1 VPERLLWLLAS
12 AAGVAL
18 LVAALWPSAV
28 ERKVPEPDR
37 PAPSAAPVRLQAP
50 IRIAV
55 LNGCGE
61 GQIAGRLTKRARALG
76 LDVIHEGNAESFHYM
91 HTLVVDRGGDLEK
104 ARQVAQVLGI
114 DAWVQQVTE
123 DPFRLEDVA
132 VVIGRDYRR
141 LSLFNP

>member
-12 AAGVAL
+12 AAGVVL
-18 LVAALWPSAV
+18 FVAALWSSVDRGEERQTEQPAV
-28 ERKVPEPDR
+28 V
-37 PAPSAAPVRLQAP
+37 SAPVRLQVP

-61 GQIAGRLTKRARALG
+61 GQVASRLTKKARALG
-76 LDVIHEGNAESFHYM
+76 LDVIHEGNAENFRFL
-91 HTLVVDRGGDLEK
+91 HTMVVDRGGDLEK

-114 DAWVQQVTE
+114 GPFVQQVSE
-123 DPFRLEDVA
+123 DAFRLEEVA

-141 LSLFNP
+141 LKLFAP